1 MHCLNIVFACSSI
14 AENELA
20 KAKFMKTHTKEQCVA
35 LGLRVEYSTD
45 KKIFTEED
53 DLLIGELEGEMGSKW
68 GEIALLVPGERSG
81 QEIANR
87 FRSVHRVRLSGESSA
102 KYKKHRDWTKE
113 EDQIIRDGIAEPGN
127 KWGKWKIIAELLGD
141 DRDVKSVM
149 SRVNSKAFKKAA
161 AASVSDEST
170 VVVPRAA
177 KKVKVAIP
185 PTCVD
190 GGVAGVLNG
199 GPPPLELS
207 LSSPVP
213 HAGVAGVLNGGP
225 SPLELSLSSP
235 VPHADI
241 DSFAFTISNVDF
253 DENDDTVVDYLI
265 HCNL

>member
-1 MHCLNIVFACSSI
+1 
-14 AENELA
+14 
-20 KAKFMKTHTKEQCVA
+20 
-35 LGLRVEYSTD
+35 
-45 KKIFTEED
+45 
-53 DLLIGELEGEMGSKW
+53 LIGELEGEMGSKW